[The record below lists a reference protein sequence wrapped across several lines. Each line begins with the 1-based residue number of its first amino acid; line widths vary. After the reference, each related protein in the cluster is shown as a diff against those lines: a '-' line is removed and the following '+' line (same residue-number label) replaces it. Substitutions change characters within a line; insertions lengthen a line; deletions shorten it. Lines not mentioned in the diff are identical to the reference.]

1 MKRILMLL
9 FASVCTLCALAQ
21 TYDETD
27 LVGKWNVTSM
37 TGNVNNCIISFES
50 LYFGDTQVG
59 DDTVEDDCW
68 LCAGYLGECKSNDLD
83 LEEPGAIETW
93 SRMPIFD
100 FFISNNNKLHLNT
113 FVGSNEIRLVIKE
126 WKDGVMKL
134 ETYDGKTK
142 IELKKDTSAVNS
154 VVTETPDNTSIFDI
168 KGSKVRTTEKGNVY
182 IKGRNKFIAR

>member
-50 LYFGDTQVG
+50 IYFGDTRV
-59 DDTVEDDCW
+59 VEDGDEW
-68 LCAGYLGECKSNDLD
+68 LCAGCLGECKTNDED
-83 LEEPGAIETW
+83 GAIWTW
-93 SRMPIFD
+93 TKMPIFD
-100 FFISNNNKLHLNT
+100 FFVSNNNKLHINA
-113 FVGSNEIRLVIKE
+113 FDGNIRLVIKE

-154 VVTETPDNTSIFDI
+154 VVTETPDNRSIYDI
-168 KGSKVRTTEKGNVY
+168 NGRKVRTTEKGNVY

>member
-1 MKRILMLL
+1 MKRILLLL

-50 LYFGDTQVG
+50 IYFGDTRV
-59 DDTVEDDCW
+59 VEDGDEW
-68 LCAGYLGECKSNDLD
+68 LCAGCLGECKTNDED
-83 LEEPGAIETW
+83 GAIETW

>member
-1 MKRILMLL
+1 MLL

-37 TGNVNNCIISFES
+37 TGNVNNCINSFES
-50 LYFGDTQVG
+50 LYFGDTRV
-59 DDTVEDDCW
+59 VEDGDEW
-68 LCAGYLGECKSNDLD
+68 LCAGYLGECKTNDED
-83 LEEPGAIETW
+83 GAIQTW
-93 SRMPIFD
+93 IKMPIFD
-100 FFISNNNKLHLNT
+100 FFVSNNNKLHINT
-113 FVGSNEIRLVIKE
+113 FDGNIRLVIKE
-126 WKDGVMKL
+126 WKDGVMNL

>member
-1 MKRILMLL
+1 MLL

-37 TGNVNNCIISFES
+37 TGNVNIRIISFES
-50 LYFGDTQVG
+50 IYFGDTRV
-59 DDTVEDDCW
+59 VEDGDEW
-68 LCAGYLGECKSNDLD
+68 LCAGYIGECKSNDLD

-154 VVTETPDNTSIFDI
+154 VVTETPHNTSIYDI
-168 KGSKVRTTEKGNVY
+168 NGRKVRTTEKGNVY

>member
-1 MKRILMLL
+1 MLL
-9 FASVCTLCALAQ
+9 FGSVCTLCALAQ

-37 TGNVNNCIISFES
+37 TGNVNNRIISFES
-50 LYFGDTQVG
+50 IYFGDTHVV
-59 DDTVEDDCW
+59 DDADEEEQW
-68 LCAGYLGECKSNDLD
+68 LCAGYLGECKTNDED
-83 LEEPGAIETW
+83 GAIWTW
-93 SRMPIFD
+93 TKMPIFD

-142 IELKKDTSAVNS
+142 IELKKDTSALNS
-154 VVTETPDNTSIFDI
+154 VVSETPKNTSVYDI
-168 KGSKVRTTEKGNVY
+168 NGRKVRTTEKGNIY
-182 IKGRNKFIAR
+182 IKSRNNFIAR

>member
-37 TGNVNNCIISFES
+37 TGHVNNCIISFES

-100 FFISNNNKLHLNT
+100 FFVSNNNKLHINT
-113 FVGSNEIRLVIKE
+113 FDGNIRLVIKE

>member
-1 MKRILMLL
+1 MKRILLLL
-9 FASVCTLCALAQ
+9 FASVCALCALAQ

-37 TGNVNNCIISFES
+37 TGHVNNCIISFES

-68 LCAGYLGECKSNDLD
+68 LCAGYLEECKSNDLD